1 MLWGRLIPKESDNI
15 KTPISWVG
23 NKTSILP
30 IIYSVFPLGY
40 NRYIEPFG
48 GSGAVLLGK
57 NKPDKFEVYN
67 DYNKDLV
74 NLFLCIRERPM
85 ALIKELGFYPL
96 NSRSEFKLLKAFFE
110 RESFEDKFADEEA
123 ELTKIALPEP
133 SAEEIIELQKRLI
146 SDYDVRRAA
155 MFLKLIRYSY
165 SSTGTSY
172 ACQPFSI
179 YSLFDLIEQ
188 VSKRLASV
196 VIENQ
201 DFETLIKHYDR
212 PDSLFYC
219 DPPYVDTEHFYTAGF
234 NMDDHKR
241 LRNALFDIKG
251 RFLLSYN
258 DCEEVR
264 KMYKGC
270 DILGFTR
277 THSMAQKYEA
287 GKKFHELLI
296 ANYDILEREKSMP
309 YQISFFESGSNEEVF
324 KILKES
330 EIHHGYK

>member
-1 MLWGRLIPKESDNI
+1 M
-15 KTPISWVG
+15 
-23 NKTSILP
+23 
-30 IIYSVFPLGY
+30 PLRY

-57 NKPDKFEVYN
+57 EKPDKFEVYN

-74 NLFLCIRERPM
+74 NLFLCIREKPM
-85 ALIKELGFYPL
+85 ELIKQLGFFPL
-96 NSRSEFKLLKAFFE
+96 NSRTDFKFLKEFFE
-110 RESFEDKFADEEA
+110 RETFEDEFVADET
-123 ELTKIALPEP
+123 ELTKVALPEP
-133 SAEEIIELQKRLI
+133 EANEIIELQKKLV
-146 SDYDVRRAA
+146 SDYDVRRAS

-165 SSTGTSY
+165 ASTGTSF
-172 ACQPFSI
+172 ACKPFSLS
-179 YSLFDLIEQ
+179 SLFGLIEQ
-188 VSKRLASV
+188 VSKRIENV

-219 DPPYVDTEHFYTAGF
+219 DPPYVDTEHFYTAEF

-241 LRNALFDIKG
+241 LRDTLLGIKG
-251 RFLLSYN
+251 KFLLSYN

-309 YQISFFESGSNEEVF
+309 YQISFFESGSNEEISN
-324 KILKES
+324 ILKES
-330 EIHHGYK
+330 EIYHGRK

>member
-1 MLWGRLIPKESDNI
+1 MIPKESDNI

-30 IIYSVFPLGY
+30 IIYSVFPLNY

-57 NKPDKFEVYN
+57 NLPDRFEVYN

-74 NLFLCIRERPM
+74 NLFLCIREKPM
-85 ALIKELGFYPL
+85 ALIKQLGFFPL
-96 NSRSEFKLLKAFFE
+96 NSRTDFKLLKAFFE
-110 RESFEDKFADEEA
+110 RETFEDCHVKEEA
-123 ELTKIALPEP
+123 DLTKIALPEP
-133 SAEEIIELQKRLI
+133 QANEIIELQKKLI

-165 SSTGTSY
+165 SSTGHSF
-172 ACQPFSI
+172 ACQPFSL

-188 VSKRLASV
+188 VSRRLANV

-201 DFETLIKHYDR
+201 DFETLINHYDR
-212 PDSLFYC
+212 TDSLFYC
-219 DPPYVDTEHFYTAGF
+219 DPPYVDTEHYYAGDF
-234 NMDDHKR
+234 NMKDHKR
-241 LRNALFDIKG
+241 LRDTLYNIKG
-251 RFLLSYN
+251 KFLLSYN

-287 GKKFHELLI
+287 GKRFHELLI
-296 ANYDILEREKSMP
+296 SNYDILEREKSMP
-309 YQISFFESGSNEEVF
+309 YQISFFESGSNEEVYN
-324 KILKES
+324 ILKES
-330 EIHHGYK
+330 EIYHGRKND

>member
-1 MLWGRLIPKESDNI
+1 
-15 KTPISWVG
+15 
-23 NKTSILP
+23 
-30 IIYSVFPLGY
+30 
-40 NRYIEPFG
+40 
-48 GSGAVLLGK
+48 
-57 NKPDKFEVYN
+57 
-67 DYNKDLV
+67 
-74 NLFLCIRERPM
+74 
-85 ALIKELGFYPL
+85 
-96 NSRSEFKLLKAFFE
+96 
-110 RESFEDKFADEEA
+110 
-123 ELTKIALPEP
+123 
-133 SAEEIIELQKRLI
+133 
-146 SDYDVRRAA
+146 

-188 VSKRLASV
+188 VSKRLENV
-196 VIENQ
+196 VVENQ

-241 LRNALFDIKG
+241 LRNTLFNIKG
-251 RFLLSYN
+251 KFLLSYN

-287 GKKFHELLI
+287 GRKFHELLI

-309 YQISFFESGSNEEVF
+309 YQISFFESGSNEEIY

-330 EIHHGYK
+330 EIYHGHK